1 MGAVR
6 IYMDPS
12 SRDTS
17 FRGITADTC
26 QGMATLIAPKGPFQ
40 MEGARWQLL
49 FQVFSPSEGMGT
61 DMDRERLLQ
70 EIMDKDAKCR
80 LFSWKFL

>member
-1 MGAVR
+1 
-6 IYMDPS
+6 
-12 SRDTS
+12 
-17 FRGITADTC
+17 
-26 QGMATLIAPKGPFQ
+26 

-49 FQVFSPSEGMGT
+49 FQVFSPSGGMGT